1 LPAGAGASL
10 AAAKPPATGAAAA
23 DSAVAAAP
31 VNSSK
36 QATRNFEIDRTGA
49 YTRQP
54 GGRLKRLSVAV
65 LIDNA
70 RTAGKDGKVA
80 ERALTDKELERITSL
95 VKDAVGFDQSRG
107 DSVNVMNAAWSG
119 EPLASG
125 ALEDAAIPIWEK
137 SWVQQ
142 LIMVVKPTLNQLL
155 ASLKP
160 APAPKPLPGQ
170 PGPSDAGG
178 NVTAGGG
185 GMAAAHAGNNTLAYE
200 QQLAQ
205 ARTLVTQDPAR
216 VAQVV
221 KGWVANDA

>member
-1 LPAGAGASL
+1 
-10 AAAKPPATGAAAA
+10 
-23 DSAVAAAP
+23 
-31 VNSSK
+31 VNSSR
-36 QATRNFEIDRTGA
+36 QATRNFEIDRTVA

-137 SWVQQ
+137 AWIQQ
-142 LIMVVKPTLNQLL
+142 LVKVLAGLIIVIVLVFMVVRPTLNQLL
-155 ASLKP
+155 ASVKP
-160 APAPKPLPGQ
+160 APTPKSLPGQ
-170 PGPSDAGG
+170 QGATDTGG

-185 GMAAAHAGNNTLAYE
+185 GTAAAGAGNITLAYE